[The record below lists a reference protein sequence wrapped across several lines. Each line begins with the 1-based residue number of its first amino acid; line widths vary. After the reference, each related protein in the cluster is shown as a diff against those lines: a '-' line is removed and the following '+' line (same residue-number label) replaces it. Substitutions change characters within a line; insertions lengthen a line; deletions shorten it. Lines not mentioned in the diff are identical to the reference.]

1 MICSSLFFLAAA
13 SPMLEGSAMV
23 TGLVVLAWLGV
34 LALWQCFARAN
45 NERPS
50 PEKPAGV
57 PPADA
62 VFLLPDGET
71 WDAGKASWHVKAAG
85 TGLNRREWTR

>member
-1 MICSSLFFLAAA
+1 MICTSLFFLAGLP
-13 SPMLEGSAMV
+13 PMLEGSAMV
-23 TGLVVLAWLGV
+23 TVLVVLAWLGV

-45 NERPS
+45 DERTS

-62 VFLLPDGET
+62 VFICPDGET